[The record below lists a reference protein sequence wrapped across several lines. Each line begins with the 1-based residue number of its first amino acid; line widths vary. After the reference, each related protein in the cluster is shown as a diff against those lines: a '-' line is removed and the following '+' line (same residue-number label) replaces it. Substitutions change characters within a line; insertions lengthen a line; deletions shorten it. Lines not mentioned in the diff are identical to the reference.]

1 MGPRLVLSHSALT
14 PVHLG
19 LHRLQKRLLML
30 VGILGDWA
38 TFIGAVLI
46 LGLGTSWYMIDV
58 GTRLTTEK
66 HGPWV
71 GWTSAGRADA
81 DPYTRA
87 HFARLGTLQLTTEIA
102 LTFVAFTDSEGKRLH
117 SSCDY
122 AVEGREPGNHWW
134 SLTVFNDRGDLIANA
149 AQRYTYTSESIA
161 LRPDGTFAVTLAREA
176 SPGNWLPTG
185 GAGRLALMFTTFD
198 AATTMLGKT
207 ADETKQ
213 LPAIHRVQCRGK
225 PPTFS
230 RVPIG
235 S

>member
-1 MGPRLVLSHSALT
+1 MGRNVLSHSALT

-19 LHRLQKRLLML
+19 LHRLQKRLAML
-30 VGILGDWA
+30 IGLLGDWA
-38 TFIGAVLI
+38 AFAGAVLI

-58 GTRLTTEK
+58 GTPLTTEK

-87 HFARLGTLQLTTEIA
+87 HFARLGTLQLTTDIA
-102 LTFVAFTDSEGKRLH
+102 LTYLAYTDSDGNRLH

-122 AVEGREPGNHWW
+122 SVEGRDAGEHWW

-149 AQRYTYTSESIA
+149 AQRHGYTSQTVA
-161 LRPDGTFAVTLAREA
+161 LRSDGTFAVTLAREA
-176 SPGNWLPTG
+176 TPGNWLPTG

-198 AATTMLGKT
+198 AATPMLGK
-207 ADETKQ
+207 AEAPKA
-213 LPAIHRVQCRGK
+213 LPVIRRVQCR
-225 PPTFS
+225 
-230 RVPIG
+230 
-235 S
+235 

>member
-1 MGPRLVLSHSALT
+1 MLSHSALA

-19 LHRLQKRLLML
+19 LHRLHKRVLMA

-102 LTFVAFTDSEGKRLH
+102 LTFVALTDSDGNRLH

-149 AQRYTYTSESIA
+149 AQRYTYTSEFDRPASRRHLRRDTGA
-161 LRPDGTFAVTLAREA
+161 RGQPRQLAADRRRRPPRPDVHDLRCGNDYARQV
-176 SPGNWLPTG
+176 G
-185 GAGRLALMFTTFD
+185 GRA
-198 AATTMLGKT
+198 
-207 ADETKQ
+207 
-213 LPAIHRVQCRGK
+213 PSSCR
-225 PPTFS
+225 
-230 RVPIG
+230 
-235 S
+235 

>member
-1 MGPRLVLSHSALT
+1 MEHRHVLSHSALS
-14 PVHLG
+14 PISLG
-19 LHRLQKRLLML
+19 LHRLQKRISML
-30 VGILGDWA
+30 IGILGDWA

-71 GWTSAGRADA
+71 GWTSSGRADA

-102 LTFVAFTDSEGKRLH
+102 LTYLAYVDSDGNRLH

-149 AQRYTYTSESIA
+149 AQRYAYTSESIA
-161 LRPDGTFAVTLAREA
+161 LRPDGTFAVTLACEA

-198 AATTMLGKT
+198 AMTPMIGKST
-207 ADETKQ
+207 PEPKQ
-213 LPAIHRVQCRGK
+213 LPLIRRVQCR
-225 PPTFS
+225 
-230 RVPIG
+230 
-235 S
+235 